1 VCVDI
6 AHEFVLI
13 SVQRGLGRDRG
24 RYDGQIKMAVIALV
38 QASSPLL
45 LLRSAGFET
54 EKRALHLLEG
64 ENLLSGNEKMSG
76 FSYCQSLIVM
86 IFVC

>member
-1 VCVDI
+1 VCVDT
-6 AHEFVLI
+6 AHEFLLI
-13 SVQRGLGRDRG
+13 SVQGGLGRDRG

-54 EKRALHLLEG
+54 KGGAADTFGREFAFRKR
-64 ENLLSGNEKMSG
+64 KMAG
-76 FSYCQSLIVM
+76 FSYCKSLLVK

>member
-1 VCVDI
+1 MCVDT
-6 AHEFVLI
+6 AHKFVLI
-13 SVQRGLGRDRG
+13 PVQWGLGGDRG

-54 EKRALHLLEG
+54 KEG
-64 ENLLSGNEKMSG
+64 AADT
-76 FSYCQSLIVM
+76 
-86 IFVC
+86 